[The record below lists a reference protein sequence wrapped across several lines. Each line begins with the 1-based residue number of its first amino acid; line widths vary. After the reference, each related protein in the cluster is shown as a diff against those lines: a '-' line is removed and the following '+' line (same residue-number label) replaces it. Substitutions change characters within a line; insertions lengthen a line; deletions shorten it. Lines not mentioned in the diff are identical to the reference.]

1 MTSQFTRERKIEERK
16 NKDFKYKPKLSLL
29 DIIIFFFLQSN
40 NIKKVIIRSSK
51 QL

>member
-29 DIIIFFFLQSN
+29 DIIIFFLQSN